1 MGALDHAEL
10 LQSGAIALP
19 LDWKRDVS
27 GNCTV
32 PAIRFA
38 TAGGMYGSTATDRP
52 SAGMV
57 AATVAVDARAGRKSV
72 TGNSEQ
78 VADVAAT

>member
-1 MGALDHAEL
+1 MP
-10 LQSGAIALP
+10 SRP

-32 PAIRFA
+32 LALRFA
-38 TAGGMYGSTATDRP
+38 TAGGSSGATATDRP
-52 SAGMV
+52 SAGML
-57 AATVAVDARAGRKSV
+57 AATVAANARAGRKSV